1 MRNAPMA
8 VRVAPTDSHD
18 SHATPTQFPSENIGI
33 LTHSQTPAPNSH
45 SLDGYRG
52 GSNGSNRRVVAIAA
66 LDVPIVKTAAD
77 RGNARP
83 ALVQLLADALVS
95 DWRARSAAM
104 VGTRSGD
111 DHAA

>member
-1 MRNAPMA
+1 MAAPFQ
-8 VRVAPTDSHD
+8 R
-18 SHATPTQFPSENIGI
+18 ATP
-33 LTHSQTPAPNSH
+33 
-45 SLDGYRG
+45 
-52 GSNGSNRRVVAIAA
+52 IAA
-66 LDVPIVKTAAD
+66 LDVPIVQTAAD
-77 RGNARP
+77 RLAVRP